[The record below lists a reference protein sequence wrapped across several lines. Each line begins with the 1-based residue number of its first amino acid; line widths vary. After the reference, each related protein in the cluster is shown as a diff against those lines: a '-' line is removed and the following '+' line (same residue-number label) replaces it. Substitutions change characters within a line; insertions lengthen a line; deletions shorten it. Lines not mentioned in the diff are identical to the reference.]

1 MYIVKMTVG
10 VIDPRCSMCSIHS
23 YSHVDLVNW
32 RRTQY
37 MNTRATCVPTTSIH
51 VLKQS
56 LLMCRWHTIQL
67 SNNVVV

>member
-1 MYIVKMTVG
+1 MS
-10 VIDPRCSMCSIHS
+10 VIDPRCSMCSTNS

-37 MNTRATCVPTTSIH
+37 VNKRATCVLANSVY

-56 LLMCRWHTIQL
+56 
-67 SNNVVV
+67 